1 MKRLTP
7 PDSRDEPG
15 GQDAR
20 PGRPRYS
27 GWRGHGDPGGN
38 AGPVVARGLTVMV
51 LVLATLFSQPW
62 EFAYPWGHP
71 GEARW
76 GAQVSLRPSPAAL
89 VAQVPEDAARARY
102 ERAREDFLQLQ
113 REGEQLRPRLDQVAA
128 TIQNYRDAGNQRAMN
143 DVFLNEFLPR
153 NQRLQDVT
161 VRAGA
166 AKAVLDE
173 ARRELLR
180 VLRAREEGLLAE
192 LARTPAP
199 SRAREEAINRQ
210 VVGIRQEV
218 NQLERERE
226 PIAEVGFSPVP
237 RFEVAPTDGPVEL
250 NAQAAFL
257 EQRAETNVSLIILV
271 DEEIRVREQRLRLE
285 RADQDSRVGIIR
297 FDGDRPPGTG
307 PGSRGAAG
315 QAADGR
321 AGDARG
327 EERSFAEL
335 PLSEQIEQLR
345 SVRMQAEAARDEA
358 LERAAQLRRL
368 AIVRGGGVP

>member
-1 MKRLTP
+1 MNQPTP
-7 PDSRDEPG
+7 PHRPDDRG
-15 GQDAR
+15 GQQAR
-20 PGRPRYS
+20 PGRLARS
-27 GWRGHGDPGGN
+27 GQGGRWKGRGWTRDL
-38 AGPVVARGLTVMV
+38 ARGLAAAA
-51 LVLATLFSQPW
+51 LVLAALFAQP
-62 EFAYPWGHP
+62 FGHP
-71 GEARW
+71 GHSRSEA
-76 GAQVSLRPSPAAL
+76 GTPGLPGPVSLA
-89 VAQVPEDAARARY
+89 AQVPADAARARY
-102 ERAREDFLQLQ
+102 ERAMEDFRQLQ
-113 REGEQLRPRLDQVAA
+113 QEGEQLRPRLDQVAA

-166 AKAVLDE
+166 AKTVLDE
-173 ARRELLR
+173 ARREFLR
-180 VLRAREEGLLAE
+180 VLRAREEVLLAE
-192 LARTPAP
+192 LERTPPP
-199 SRAREEAINRQ
+199 SRAREEEINRQ
-210 VVGIRQEV
+210 VVRLRQEV
-218 NQLERERE
+218 NELERERE

-237 RFEVAPTDGPVEL
+237 RFDVAPTDGPVEL

-257 EQRAETNVSLIILV
+257 EQRAQTNVSLIILV

-307 PGSRGAAG
+307 PGSRSATG

-327 EERSFAEL
+327 GERSFAEL
-335 PLSEQIEQLR
+335 PLGEQIEQLR
-345 SVRMQAEAARDEA
+345 SVRMQAEEARDEA

-368 AIVRGGGVP
+368 AIVRGGGRP

>member
-1 MKRLTP
+1 MNRPTP
-7 PDSRDEPG
+7 LDPRDVPG
-15 GQDAR
+15 GQEAR
-20 PGRPRYS
+20 PGRRGYS
-27 GWRGHGDPGGN
+27 GWRGCWISIGSWGLDQ
-38 AGPVVARGLTVMV
+38 ARGLTSMA
-51 LVLATLFSQPW
+51 LVLAVLFAHPSG
-62 EFAYPWGHP
+62 YPEP
-71 GEARW
+71 ARW
-76 GAQVSLRPSPAAL
+76 GAQMALVPGPGAL

-102 ERAREDFLQLQ
+102 ERAQEDFLQLQ
-113 REGEQLRPRLDQVAA
+113 QEGEQLRPRLDQVAA

-161 VRAGA
+161 VRAGV

-173 ARRELLR
+173 ARREFLR
-180 VLRAREEGLLAE
+180 VLRAREEVLLAE
-192 LARTPAP
+192 LERTPAP
-199 SRAREEAINRQ
+199 PRAREEAINRQ
-210 VVGIRQEV
+210 IVRIRQEV

-307 PGSRGAAG
+307 PGSRSTLG

-327 EERSFAEL
+327 GERSFAEL
-335 PLSEQIEQLR
+335 PLAEQIEQLR

-368 AIVRGGGVP
+368 AIVRGGGAP

>member
-1 MKRLTP
+1 MNEPTP
-7 PDSRDEPG
+7 PHRPDDRG
-15 GQDAR
+15 GQEAR
-20 PGRPRYS
+20 PGRLARS
-27 GWRGHGDPGGN
+27 GQGGRWESRGWTWDL
-38 AGPVVARGLTVMV
+38 ARGLAAAS
-51 LVLATLFSQPW
+51 LVLTALFAQP
-62 EFAYPWGHP
+62 FGHP
-71 GEARW
+71 GHSGSEA
-76 GAQVSLRPSPAAL
+76 GTTGLPGPISLA
-89 VAQVPEDAARARY
+89 AQVPADAARARY

-113 REGEQLRPRLDQVAA
+113 QEGEQLRPRLDQVAA

-161 VRAGA
+161 VRAGV

-173 ARRELLR
+173 ARRDFLR
-180 VLRAREEGLLAE
+180 ILRAREEVLLAE
-192 LARTPAP
+192 LDRTPPPA
-199 SRAREEAINRQ
+199 RAREEEINRQ
-210 VVGIRQEV
+210 VVRLRQEV

-237 RFEVAPTDGPVEL
+237 RFDVAPTDGPVEL

-257 EQRAETNVSLIILV
+257 EQRAQTNVSLIILV

-307 PGSRGAAG
+307 PGSRSATG

-327 EERSFAEL
+327 GERSFAEL
-335 PLSEQIEQLR
+335 PLAEQIELLR
-345 SVRMQAEAARDEA
+345 SVRMQAEEARDET

-368 AIVRGGGVP
+368 AIIRGGGIP